1 MAKHRWVILEFIGN
15 GRADS
20 LEGVLH
26 SMGKPFLV
34 GNHALDD
41 PDIARR
47 REIMAERQAALAAA
61 RRSEAKLRAKAA
73 RTGKAFVETATP
85 EMQALAMVDDQFLAL
100 GPEPLTR
107 VESVA
112 APAGGKFEHLCWAYF
127 NKKFNGHGHLLTLWQ
142 AADSILRLD
151 SAVKLLVYASN
162 GHGEL
167 VELFDELERKHPG
180 RYVTVF
186 HRRNFQGH
194 FNPPPQDRLAVEGDD
209 TWPFVLCE
217 DELARRADLLF
228 VSPTLRYGPRHVRS
242 VYRDWLARMDRP
254 VVEQSCVYSPQ
265 RIDWLI
271 EQAEGVL
278 ARRSVKALGEAG
290 L

>member
-1 MAKHRWVILEFIGN
+1 MAKYRWVILEFIGN

-41 PDIARR
+41 PGIEQRRAIAD
-47 REIMAERQAALAAA
+47 ERQVALADMKRA
-61 RRSEAKLRAKAA
+61 EAKR
-73 RTGKAFVETATP
+73 RGKARLAGKPLAEIVTP
-85 EMQALAMVDDQFLAL
+85 EMQTLAIIDDRLLAL
-100 GPEPLTR
+100 GPEPLTKI
-107 VESVA
+107 ESVA
-112 APAGGKFEHLCWAYF
+112 APAGGKFEHLSWAYF
-127 NKKFNGHGHLLTLWQ
+127 NKKFNGHAYLLSLWE
-142 AADSILRLD
+142 AADSIMKLD
-151 SAVKLLVYASN
+151 GEVKLLVYATN

-167 VELFDELERKHPG
+167 IELFDRLEQNYAG
-180 RYVTVF
+180 RYVRLF

-194 FNPPPQDRLAVEGDD
+194 FNPPPQGRLAVEGDD

-228 VSPTLRYGPRHVRS
+228 VSPTLKYGPRHLQH

-254 VVEQSCVYSPQ
+254 FVAQSCRYSPE
-265 RIDWLI
+265 RIDRLI
-271 EQAEGVL
+271 DQAEGVL
-278 ARRSVKALGEAG
+278 A
-290 L
+290 